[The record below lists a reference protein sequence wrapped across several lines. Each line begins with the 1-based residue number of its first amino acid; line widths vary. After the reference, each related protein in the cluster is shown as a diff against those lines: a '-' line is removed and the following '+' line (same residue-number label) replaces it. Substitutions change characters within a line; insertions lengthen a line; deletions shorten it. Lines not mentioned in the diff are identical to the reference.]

1 MKDEK
6 KTIPTGA
13 VKRIFLRVLDW
24 IARGHKKG
32 GLCPT

>member
-1 MKDEK
+1 MKEEK

-13 VKRIFLRVLDW
+13 IKRIFLRVLDW
-24 IARGHKKG
+24 IARGQKNG